1 MAELQLGGKTI
12 ATQTGTAEPVIA
24 SNVTGTLGSGVDIS
38 NVTGTLSNNVFPAGH
53 IIQQTTGSFTYT
65 GDAGT
70 ASNTEVFGPVVN
82 LTCVNANA
90 KLFALIFMP
99 ECYLNNNSLTTI
111 GIAFKNSSFSAGD
124 GVLNSTAG
132 ATLLSADTCKV
143 NRNTLSPATMFVM
156 GDISNTAGQTM
167 YISAFCTGSS
177 NTFYWNF
184 AGATGV
190 AGKITVMEIQ
200 K

>member
-70 ASNTEVFGPVVN
+70 ASATRLARQRARVG
-82 LTCVNANA
+82 
-90 KLFALIFMP
+90 
-99 ECYLNNNSLTTI
+99 ECHSPRHRH
-111 GIAFKNSSFSAGD
+111 GQGRGD
-124 GVLNSTAG
+124 PP
-132 ATLLSADTCKV
+132 
-143 NRNTLSPATMFVM
+143 R
-156 GDISNTAGQTM
+156 
-167 YISAFCTGSS
+167 
-177 NTFYWNF
+177 
-184 AGATGV
+184 
-190 AGKITVMEIQ
+190 
-200 K
+200 